1 MATIEFLKKRVEGA
15 RKNVE
20 KLDKKLAR
28 ILAARDTNWEVNPY
42 YYHEDD
48 IRWTERDLE
57 RATNSLHK
65 YEEELAKA
73 EEKAK
78 SRNVKV
84 ILDYLDAWKAK
95 LTKFYNERFEAYP
108 EAYNTYHEEL
118 KKFDLGYFE
127 ERKLKKENYE
137 AWSEYHEAKETLDRH
152 FDNNYGF
159 LAPYVSR
166 TYNFNSGHYDS
177 FKFDDEKLEKD
188 LTEEANRKYDDI
200 IERANAI
207 CGEIV
212 DASMLSIGAKG
223 ELNGI
228 VVGTRGNARI
238 ETIGAGGY
246 NIQCFHFR
254 TLIHEIRQT
263 IPEIKTHDN

>member
-1 MATIEFLKKRVEGA
+1 MATIEFLQKRVEGA

-28 ILAARDTNWEVNPY
+28 ILAAKDTNWEVNPY

-65 YEEELAKA
+65 YEEELARA
-73 EEKAK
+73 EEKAN

-84 ILDYLDAWKAK
+84 ILDYLEAWKAK
-95 LTKFYNERFEAYP
+95 LTKFYTERFETYP
-108 EAYNTYHEEL
+108 EAYKTYTEEM
-118 KKFDLGYFE
+118 KKFKLSYFE
-127 ERKLKKENYE
+127 ERALKRENYE
-137 AWSEYHEAKETLDRH
+137 AWSEYHDAKDAIERD
-152 FDNNYGF
+152 FENAYGF
-159 LAPYVSR
+159 LAPYIHRVLNPESQR
-166 TYNFNSGHYDS
+166 YDA
-177 FKFDDEKLEKD
+177 FAFDSAKLEKD

-212 DASMLSIGAKG
+212 DASTLSIGAKG

-263 IPEIKTHDN
+263 VPEMKIHDN